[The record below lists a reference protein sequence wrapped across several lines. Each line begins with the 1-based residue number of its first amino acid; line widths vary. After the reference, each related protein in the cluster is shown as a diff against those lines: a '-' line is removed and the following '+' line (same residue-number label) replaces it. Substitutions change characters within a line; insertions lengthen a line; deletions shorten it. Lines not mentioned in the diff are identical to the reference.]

1 MECNGGEAMARIRRE
16 LGRTQGELGD
26 ALGISKQ
33 RVSALE
39 RGVTEMSLPMAVRV
53 CAALEGLSGGRREVT
68 LDELAGLGAHGGG
81 DPMAGLPEGLRGP
94 VGAVLAALSGKE
106 GGHGEVA
113 GDGPQA
119 R

>member
-1 MECNGGEAMARIRRE
+1 MGCNGGEVMARIRRE
-16 LGRTQGELGD
+16 VGRTQEELGE

-39 RGVTEMSLPMAVRV
+39 RGATEMSLPMAVRV
-53 CAALEGLSGGRREVT
+53 CAALESLSGGRRAVT
-68 LDELAGLGAHGGG
+68 LDELAGLDARAGR

-106 GGHGEVA
+106 GRYGEVA
-113 GDGPQA
+113 GEGPQA